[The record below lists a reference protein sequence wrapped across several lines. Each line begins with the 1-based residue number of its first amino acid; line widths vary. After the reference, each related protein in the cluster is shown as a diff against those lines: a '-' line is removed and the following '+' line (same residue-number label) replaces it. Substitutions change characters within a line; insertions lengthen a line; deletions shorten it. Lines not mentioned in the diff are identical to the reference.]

1 MSISANQVDGTV
13 LTARL
18 SGESSMSYNPL
29 IVTGNFPSS
38 WVSQPQGAT
47 TPLTSGTNLS
57 HTVDEMIE
65 AFQAGRDVRIRLS
78 NTDYNYEF
86 GNWKMRYVELSVC
99 KAAIL
104 MAGPPAYYEFYAYG
118 MAYAQGGTGYVES
131 TPMQITCNLNTTP
144 MISTPIK
151 A

>member
-38 WVSQPQGAT
+38 WVSQPQGAYT
-47 TPLTSGTNLS
+47 ALSNGTNLS
-57 HTVDEMIE
+57 HTIEEIVE
-65 AFQAGRDVRIRLS
+65 AFQAGREVKIIL
-78 NTDYNYEF
+78 NAINPGTYEF
-86 GNWKMRYVELSVC
+86 GNWKMRYAELRVFEASVVTT
-99 KAAIL
+99 
-104 MAGPPAYYEFYAYG
+104 GYYKLHAHG
-118 MAYAQGGTGYVES
+118 MAYAQDNNGKAEA
-131 TPMQITCNLNTTP
+131 TPIQIICNGSTP